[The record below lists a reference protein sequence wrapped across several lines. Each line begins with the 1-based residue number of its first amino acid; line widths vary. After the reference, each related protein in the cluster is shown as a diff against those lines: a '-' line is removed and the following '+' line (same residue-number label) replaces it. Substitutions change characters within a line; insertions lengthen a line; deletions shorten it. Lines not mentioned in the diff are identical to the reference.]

1 MKSIRTRLTVLICVM
16 CALAVLVVGFSNY
29 RLSYGIVSKQ
39 LNAQLEQVSSQGSRE
54 LIERVNS
61 YKHELESLAATAE
74 ITSMRWEAQGPLL
87 QMVADR
93 GSRYM
98 MLFASDVSGTYKTT
112 LGGSGNIAARD
123 YFPKVISGET
133 VVSDPVISQS
143 TGKTTFVVG
152 TPIRNGG
159 KIVGALFG
167 SVEVVEIQ
175 SVLDR
180 IKAGQ
185 TGDGFL
191 INQDGLVISHPDP
204 NQVLKLNLLQD
215 DDLKEIGAAMILG
228 EPGSDVYTYQGEAR
242 MIAYSPVSGTK
253 WFLAVTVPTSEVA
266 DDTKALTTSTLLTGM
281 LALLVA
287 MGLAYISSSLISRP
301 ITVLTEKAGVLAAG
315 NLAVA
320 VPITGEDEV
329 GALSKAFEQMRLGLR
344 EVVSR
349 IASASE
355 DLDMSSSELALGAE
369 EAATTVEEV
378 ARASGGFA
386 AALSDLTESTHRI
399 SADSENVATL
409 AKSGQAQLDRV
420 ASSLHSLETQV
431 SNLSGYVKQLATGN
445 KQIAEAVGAISEISQ
460 QTNLL
465 ALNAAI
471 EAARA
476 GEYGRGFAVVAA
488 EVRKLAELSAASAN
502 NVASILKESQ
512 SKAELAVEG
521 ASRADSEVLG
531 IVKIVD
537 GTVDSLQSVL
547 SKVNSLDEQIRGVF
561 STVEELGAASEEI
574 AASSEQQAASM
585 QEITASVHSL
595 ASMANDLKLQT
606 NKFKLS

>member
-1 MKSIRTRLTVLICVM
+1 M
-16 CALAVLVVGFSNY
+16 AVLVVGFMNY
-29 RLSYGIVSKQ
+29 RLSYGIVSNQ
-39 LNAQLEQVSSQGSRE
+39 LNAQLELVSNQGSRE

-61 YKHELESLAATAE
+61 YKYELESLAATAE
-74 ITSMRWEAQGPLL
+74 VRSMRWETQAPLL
-87 QMVADR
+87 QIVADR

-98 MLFASDVSGTYKTT
+98 MLFVSDVSGTHKTT
-112 LGGSGNIAARD
+112 LGGSGNVAARE
-123 YFPKVISGET
+123 YFPRVISGET
-133 VVSDPVISQS
+133 VISDPVISQT

-185 TGDGFL
+185 TGYGFL
-191 INQDGLVISHPDP
+191 INQDGLVISHPDAS
-204 NQVLKLNLLQD
+204 QVLSLNLLQD
-215 DDLKEIGAAMILG
+215 DNLKAIGQAIVQG
-228 EPGSDVYTYQGEAR
+228 EPGSDTYTYQGEVK
-242 MIAYSPVSGTK
+242 MIAYSPVLGTK

-266 DDTKALTTSTLLTGM
+266 NDIKALRTSTLLTGL

-287 MGLAYISSSLISRP
+287 MGVAYGSASLISGP
-301 ITVLTEKAGVLAAG
+301 IMVITEKAGVLAAG
-315 NLAVA
+315 NLTVA
-320 VPITGEDEV
+320 IPITGEDEV
-329 GALSKAFEQMRLGLR
+329 GALSKALEKMRQGLR
-344 EVVSR
+344 EVVGR

-355 DLDMSSSELALGAE
+355 DLELSSTELARGAE
-369 EAATTVEEV
+369 QAATTVEEV

-409 AKSGQAQLDRV
+409 AKGGQAQLDRV

-445 KQIAEAVGAISEISQ
+445 VQIAEAVGAISEISQ

-502 NVASILKESQ
+502 NVASILKESG
-512 SKAELAVEG
+512 SKADLAIAG

-537 GTVDSLQSVL
+537 GTVHALQSVL

-561 STVEELGAASEEI
+561 STVEELGASSEEI
-574 AASSEQQAASM
+574 AASSEEQAASM

-595 ASMANDLKLQT
+595 ASMAKDLKVQT
-606 NKFKLS
+606 SKFKLS